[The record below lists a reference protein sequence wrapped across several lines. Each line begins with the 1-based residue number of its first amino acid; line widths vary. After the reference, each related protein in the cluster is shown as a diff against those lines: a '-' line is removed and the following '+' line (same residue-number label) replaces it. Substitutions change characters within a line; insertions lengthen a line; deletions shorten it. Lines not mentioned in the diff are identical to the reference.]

1 MGIQV
6 RWATGTTPPSAVGR
20 ALEALETAGLAD
32 ETVVVFTADHGF
44 PFPLAKMS
52 LYDAGIEV
60 PLLLRIP
67 GLEGGRGYSEFVTHV
82 DFVPT
87 VLDML
92 GIEKSQNLQGSSYW
106 SLLRGEPY
114 MPSVRPISAG

>member
-1 MGIQV
+1 M
-6 RWATGTTPPSAVGR
+6 
-20 ALEALETAGLAD
+20 
-32 ETVVVFTADHGF
+32 VFTADHGI

-67 GLEGGRGYSEFVTHV
+67 GLEGGRAYSEFVTHV

-87 VLDML
+87 VLDMP

-114 MPSVRPISAG
+114 TPSVRPISAG